1 MNNENGQQ
9 PVNILLSRK
18 ELQVV
23 LNLLDT
29 DYIPGL
35 DADPLG
41 NLTAEQQS
49 LALNVAQH
57 ALQARELVQVQ
68 ERGKLVV
75 HNTLLTAIGVCAYSQ
90 NSIFVYHWPTNAE
103 NPTRY
108 FGHIRDADIVA
119 HTRPQDALH
128 LFSVLPSKD
137 QLIEQVLAVCEYR
150 PVPASAAHELTVT
163 GEDFAMVRLLAGAG
177 DTEKAVGLLTDN
189 DTPADTARALADTL
203 AASPRVSIMQTL
215 KFMGDG
221 SIQKRDFTLLQ
232 NGQHIWLVIAPP
244 GEADEAPLRVKTT
257 TQDEVGALLGEWL

>member
-1 MNNENGQQ
+1 MNDENAQQ
-9 PVNILLSRK
+9 PVNILLSQK

-23 LNLLDT
+23 LDLLET

-49 LALNVAQH
+49 LALTVANH

-75 HNTLLTAIGVCAYSQ
+75 HNTLLTAVGVCAYSQ
-90 NSIFVYHWPTNAE
+90 KSIFVYHWPTNAE

-108 FGHIRDADIVA
+108 FGHIREDNIVA
-119 HTRPQDALH
+119 HTRPEDILH

-137 QLIEQVLAVCEYR
+137 QLVEQVLAVCEYR
-150 PVPASAAHELTVT
+150 QVPASPAHELTVP
-163 GEDFAMVRLLAGAG
+163 GEDFAMVRLLADAG
-177 DTEKAVGLLTDN
+177 DTEKAIGLLTN
-189 DTPADTARALADTL
+189 NETPANTARALAVTL
-203 AASPRVSIMQTL
+203 ATSPRVSIMQTL
-215 KFMGDG
+215 KYVGAE

-232 NGQHIWLVIAPP
+232 NGQHTWLVIAPP
-244 GEADEAPLRVKTT
+244 GEADGTPLRVKTT
-257 TQDEVGALLGEWL
+257 TKDEVRALLAEWL